1 VIHFVVTAAQEHS
14 IRDYL
19 ALRGKSLA
27 GRISVLHYEDLPDRE
42 RFERGTYI
50 LTAFEYLNAAMLSLV
65 TAIHAQLAEIDGFR
79 FLNHPVR
86 TLRRFGLLR
95 ELERRGRN
103 PFRVVRASG
112 DLAGL
117 RYPVFLRAE
126 RSHDGAV
133 SPLLRSPREIEAAI
147 GRAILAGRRI
157 EDLLVVE
164 FCDTSD
170 ARGYYRK
177 YGAFIVGDSIVPRRL
192 DHGRSWMLKREGSEF
207 TSSLG
212 AEELEYVR
220 ANPHADAL
228 REVIDLAA
236 VGYGCID
243 YAINDG
249 RIVVWEINL
258 APRMGPGS
266 GDVRVPKTPE
276 YRQFHRQTGAIYHP
290 RLRAAFEALDTPA
303 SGPAVA
309 VDVDPE
315 IVRAA
320 RTSANGVPGGSGS
333 LVRLL
338 RSARP
343 VLEPVAARV
352 LPLVGRAA
360 RRRAG
365 TGAGGEA

>member
-1 VIHFVVTAAQEHS
+1 MIHFVVTAAQEHS

-27 GRISVLHYEDLPDRE
+27 GRIEVLHYEDLPDRE

-50 LTAFEYLNAAMLSLV
+50 LTALEYLNPSMLSLV
-65 TAIHAQLAEIDGFR
+65 TAIHARLAGVEGFR

-86 TLRRFGLLR
+86 TLRRFDLLR
-95 ELERRGRN
+95 QLERRGFN
-103 PFRVVRASG
+103 PFRAVRASD
-112 DLAGL
+112 DLTGL
-117 RYPVFLRAE
+117 RYPVFIRGD

-133 SPLLRSPREIEAAI
+133 SPLLRSAREVEAAI
-147 GRAILAGRRI
+147 GRALVAGRRI

-164 FCDTSD
+164 FCDTAD
-170 ARGYYRK
+170 TRGYYRK
-177 YGAFIVGDSIVPRRL
+177 YGAFIVGESIIPRRL
-192 DHGRSWMLKREGSEF
+192 DHGRAWMLKRECSEF
-207 TSSLG
+207 SAALG
-212 AEELEYVR
+212 LEELEYVR
-220 ANPHADAL
+220 ANPHAEAL
-228 REVIDLAA
+228 REIIDLAA

-243 YAINDG
+243 YAVKDG

-258 APRMGPGS
+258 APRMGPGR

-276 YRQFHRQTGAIYHP
+276 YGRIHKQTGRVYHP
-290 RLRAAFEALDTPA
+290 RLQAAFEALDVPA
-303 SGPAVA
+303 SAPAVT
-309 VDVDPE
+309 VEIDPG

-320 RTSANGVPGGSGS
+320 RAGVNGIPAGSGR

-352 LPLVGRAA
+352 LPLVGRVA

-365 TGAGGEA
+365 GTP